1 LYEELI
7 NPGNARNLGPGG
19 TMGLRLVLLG
29 LKKIALVA
37 LKDLEGHEEILQVL
51 KDLGIVIDD
60 PEEQNGL

>member
-1 LYEELI
+1 
-7 NPGNARNLGPGG
+7 
-19 TMGLRLVLLG
+19 MGLRLVLLG